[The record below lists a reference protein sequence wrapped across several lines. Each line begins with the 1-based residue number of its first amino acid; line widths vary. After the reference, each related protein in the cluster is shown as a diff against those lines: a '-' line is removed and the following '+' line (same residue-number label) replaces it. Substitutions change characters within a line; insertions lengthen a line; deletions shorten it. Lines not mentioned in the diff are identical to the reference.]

1 MKSVISSRTVSP
13 VWVWA
18 GLVLLL
24 AWRSW
29 QVLHTGAGLHVDEAQ
44 YWYWSQDL
52 QWGYYSKPPLLVAL
66 IGASTA
72 VLGDGLLGV
81 KFLAMVCWLLAS
93 VMLWRLGSAMGRER
107 AGLVAGLLLAAS
119 PASGLLG
126 LAATTDAPLVLC
138 WTAVMLGAWR
148 AATSQGGAVWRWWAL
163 TGLALGLAV
172 LSKYTALVL
181 SLSALWLVWRAPAAQ
196 RLRVLQGAL
205 LAGGVAALVVLPH
218 VLWNMSNGWPTWK
231 HTVDITLQ
239 APAHVVASQSG
250 IWAKLAQG
258 TNSVLEFV
266 LGQSLLLGPAA
277 LGLCAVVLWRRRAL
291 VSSVAEPVVSMWPAI
306 TFVWAFVWP
315 LLLVGLLQAARS
327 KAQVNWS
334 LPALLGGCLLLG
346 LWAERLRVSR
356 ALVSGLVV
364 SGLVVSSVVALGGD
378 VRSWGSAP
386 VVGRQAWD
394 IWGRMRGWH
403 EAFGQLQPALKAHA
417 GQIWVLSDRTQLV
430 QAAYELRDL
439 RPKLQSWS
447 PAGDVRNHFDWKQAF
462 RPEQLG
468 PGESV
473 LFIGSGE
480 PPASL
485 LAQLPVASVLAQAHS
500 GRVALQV
507 WRLTVAAEPRYRGEP

>member
-148 AATSQGGAVWRWWAL
+148 ASTSQGGAVWRWWAL

-205 LAGGVAALVVLPH
+205 LAGGVAAFVVLPH
-218 VLWNMSNGWPTWK
+218 LLWNMSNGWPTWK
-231 HTVDITLQ
+231 HTVDITLHQ
-239 APAHVVASQSG
+239 AGQVPAVPVAFVAKVVAG
-250 IWAKLAQG
+250 LY
-258 TNSVLEFV
+258 SVADFG
-266 LGQSLLLGPAA
+266 LGQLLLLGPAVWA
-277 LGLCAVVLWRRRAL
+277 AVWLVLRGRNSVVPVTAVPGVWR
-291 VSSVAEPVVSMWPAI
+291 PM
-306 TFVWAFVWP
+306 TFVATFVWP
-315 LLLVGLLQAARS
+315 LLLVGVLQALRA

-334 LPALLGGCLLLG
+334 LPALLGVFLWLG
-346 LWAERLRVSR
+346 WCADRARVSWR
-356 ALVSGLVV
+356 WLLPLALVG
-364 SGLVVSSVVALGGD
+364 VVASSAVSLGGD
-378 VRSWGSAP
+378 IRSWGREP
-386 VVGRQAWD
+386 VPGRSAWD
-394 IWGRMRGWH
+394 IWARMRGWN
-403 EAFGQLQPALKAHA
+403 ETFVALRPALQAH
-417 GQIWVLSDRTQLV
+417 QDKIWVLTERDQFV
-430 QAAYELRDL
+430 QTAYELRDL
-439 RPKLQSWS
+439 HPRLRSWNGS
-447 PAGDVRNHFDWKQAF
+447 GVVVHHFDWKQPFLLDEAAASG
-462 RPEQLG
+462 QA
-468 PGESV
+468 V
-473 LFIGSGE
+473 VYIGSTP
-480 PPASL
+480 PPAGL
-485 LAQLPVASVLAQAHS
+485 LAKLPIATELGKARS
-500 GRVALQV
+500 GRVALQAWLLAPPEASSV
-507 WRLTVAAEPRYRGEP
+507 TH